1 MRDPE
6 NSKFEEVVAMARQ
19 FCRVLEQ
26 WPSMDGNDGLAQ
38 LYQVLP
44 RLHAAVAGMRP
55 ILSFAG
61 RPPAPPDVTELD
73 DRFEFFARL
82 RRRLGGHDG
91 YWLEFDDCAGLDA
104 RFGEGMSGSLADDLT
119 DIYFELKRGLGLLG
133 SAEPDQVAQL
143 WQSGFTSHWGQH
155 LVDAERHLYRL
166 RAKGHLQ

>member
-1 MRDPE
+1 MQVPG
-6 NSKFEEVVAMARQ
+6 NSQFEEVVAMARQ

-26 WPSMDGNDGLAQ
+26 WPSMEGNDGLTL

-55 ILSFAG
+55 GSARRGGLQAS
-61 RPPAPPDVTELD
+61 PDFTELD

-82 RRRLGGHDG
+82 RHRLGGHDS
-91 YWLEFDDCAGLDA
+91 YWLEFDDCAGLEA

-119 DIYFELKRGLGLLG
+119 DIYFELKRGLGLLA
-133 SAEPDQVAQL
+133 SAEPDEVAEL
-143 WQSGFTSHWGQH
+143 WQSGFTAHWGQH

-166 RAKGHLQ
+166 RAKGQLQ